1 MAVALAVV
9 SLAVVPRLQHEGLPG
24 HIPRPAAFRR
34 VAAMPGRRS
43 GTTSERSTGETERE
57 DRCAHPATAARPTT
71 FPRRLGSIGKAAMM
85 ALETLDA
92 TIARLDLALV
102 RVDGIP
108 DDPLAADELAFCL
121 RTLAAQA
128 LPSGL
133 GAELDGLLRQAIHLA
148 RLVEPDTVPSRL
160 DSRRL
165 RALLLDIAAAIATR
179 ARD

>member
-1 MAVALAVV
+1 M
-9 SLAVVPRLQHEGLPG
+9 
-24 HIPRPAAFRR
+24 I
-34 VAAMPGRRS
+34 
-43 GTTSERSTGETERE
+43 
-57 DRCAHPATAARPTT
+57 
-71 FPRRLGSIGKAAMM
+71 

-92 TIARLDLALV
+92 TIARLDLALA

-108 DDPLAADELAFCL
+108 DDRLAARELTFCL
-121 RTLAAQA
+121 GNLAAQD

-133 GAELDGLLRQAIHLA
+133 GADLDSLLRQAMHLA

-165 RALLLDIAAAIATR
+165 RALLLDIAAAIAIR

>member
-1 MAVALAVV
+1 
-9 SLAVVPRLQHEGLPG
+9 
-24 HIPRPAAFRR
+24 
-34 VAAMPGRRS
+34 
-43 GTTSERSTGETERE
+43 
-57 DRCAHPATAARPTT
+57 
-71 FPRRLGSIGKAAMM
+71 MM

-108 DDPLAADELAFCL
+108 DDPLAAHELAFCL

>member
-1 MAVALAVV
+1 M
-9 SLAVVPRLQHEGLPG
+9 
-24 HIPRPAAFRR
+24 I
-34 VAAMPGRRS
+34 
-43 GTTSERSTGETERE
+43 
-57 DRCAHPATAARPTT
+57 
-71 FPRRLGSIGKAAMM
+71 

-92 TIARLDLALV
+92 TIARLDLALA

-108 DDPLAADELAFCL
+108 DDPLAGDELAFCL

-133 GAELDGLLRQAIHLA
+133 GADLDGLLRQAIHLA

>member
-1 MAVALAVV
+1 M
-9 SLAVVPRLQHEGLPG
+9 
-24 HIPRPAAFRR
+24 I
-34 VAAMPGRRS
+34 
-43 GTTSERSTGETERE
+43 
-57 DRCAHPATAARPTT
+57 
-71 FPRRLGSIGKAAMM
+71 
-85 ALETLDA
+85 ALETSGRHDRA
-92 TIARLDLALV
+92 LDLALA

-133 GAELDGLLRQAIHLA
+133 GADLDGLLRQAIHLA

-160 DSRRL
+160 DGRRL